1 MIITRS
7 ILWGCA
13 IFFFWWVKDFLQFS
27 GVPFQKIKGYW
38 VSLKGVSH
46 SFQRIGAT
54 FKHKGQLRQFSVH
67 GHRHLTFQDV
77 SSSGFYAKQC
87 AKWLGQ
93 TSGHQQWGDRGPHRD
108 GPCSGGPSSDLGPGP
123 SGPSHWH
130 IRRSCDGRNPRRTA
144 AKGGVHSWHQW
155 WPWVLIKK
163 TTGQIN
169 SICQNDWKHMK
180 THSII
185 ASSYQS
191 KSLAPG
197 YVKEPPAIRQE
208 FEPPKPAVQG
218 QIPRSLFGG
227 WGYQLERWWIW
238 YGGFLQMGL
247 PQ

>member
-1 MIITRS
+1 MRKVIGTDFRPPTMGWPWPS
-7 ILWGCA
+7 SWRAMLW
-13 IFFFWWVKDFLQFS
+13 
-27 GVPFQKIKGYW
+27 
-38 VSLKGVSH
+38 
-46 SFQRIGAT
+46 R
-54 FKHKGQLRQFSVH
+54 
-67 GHRHLTFQDV
+67 TFQ
-77 SSSGFYAKQC
+77 
-87 AKWLGQ
+87 WLGPWSQ
-93 TSGHQQWGDRGPHRD
+93 RAQPLTHQEIMRREKSSENSSERRGALMTSMMAMGP
-108 GPCSGGPSSDLGPGP
+108 
-123 SGPSHWH
+123 
-130 IRRSCDGRNPRRTA
+130 N
-144 AKGGVHSWHQW
+144 
-155 WPWVLIKK
+155 KK